1 MKTIGTGA
9 AIALAL
15 LGGCA
20 APTTGVS
27 VAGRAAGF
35 GTDVRNYAFAR
46 TESQDGDGQDDD
58 ATRQYRRVES
68 LVRDE
73 LARQG
78 YHEQPDGAPYRLAI
92 AYATQ
97 PGALALGAGAA
108 SGAASP
114 GVRVDGS
121 APLALPFAGPVY
133 RHLLTLRF
141 VDSRNGE
148 TAYQVTAS
156 SRDRQA
162 DPLAAM
168 PNLVRSALAKLPY
181 QGGTGWLVRTR
192 PDAAGGM
199 PGVVSVKPAEP
210 K

>member
-1 MKTIGTGA
+1 GA
-9 AIALAL
+9 ASGA
-15 LGGCA
+15 
-20 APTTGVS
+20 S
-27 VAGRAAGF
+27 
-35 GTDVRNYAFAR
+35 
-46 TESQDGDGQDDD
+46 
-58 ATRQYRRVES
+58 AT
-68 LVRDE
+68 
-73 LARQG
+73 
-78 YHEQPDGAPYRLAI
+78 
-92 AYATQ
+92 
-97 PGALALGAGAA
+97 

>member
-1 MKTIGTGA
+1 M
-9 AIALAL
+9 
-15 LGGCA
+15 
-20 APTTGVS
+20 
-27 VAGRAAGF
+27 
-35 GTDVRNYAFAR
+35 FAR
-46 TESQDGDGQDDD
+46 TETQDGDGQDDN
-58 ATRQYRRVES
+58 ARQYRHVES

-97 PGALALGAGAA
+97 PAAVALGAGTA
-108 SGAASP
+108 SGASGTP
-114 GVRVDGS
+114 GAEPPGPRVDGS
-121 APLALPFAGPVY
+121 APFVLPFAGPVY

-141 VDSRNGE
+141 VDARNGE

-156 SRDRQA
+156 ARDRQA

-168 PNLVRSALAKLPY
+168 PNLVRSALAKLPF
-181 QGGTGWLVRTR
+181 QGGAGWLVRTR